1 MSHPFA
7 GLSSHNKP
15 PLGTPIGFLNAGLPA
30 RQSLGNGI
38 PPDSKSVSPRSD
50 RSETQ
55 RYLSRPVEFDRTKHP
70 ALQMYFYTIVYGN
83 QSQVRVLQEIWHF
96 QPPVCLSATCHVETI
111 VFACYQ
117 LDRIH

>member
-30 RQSLGNGI
+30 
-38 PPDSKSVSPRSD
+38 
-50 RSETQ
+50 
-55 RYLSRPVEFDRTKHP
+55 KHH